1 MFPGTC
7 TKVGVCQIVTGVEL
21 SSEAESASRDTSH
34 SSTYCSPRPTC
45 TEHVFSVPFAAPE
58 ENFFFYSGLCSIRGR
73 APGFLPAAVYWAAAV
88 GFFFAG
94 AVGEFSAGAVGS
106 FFVVTPG
113 FFPAAVAASFSAAGL
128 SVTVV
133 DGRSYTGLL

>member
-58 ENFFFYSGLCSIRGR
+58 ENFFFFSGLSSIHGPT
-73 APGFLPAAVYWAAAV
+73 PGFLPAAVSSAAAV
-88 GFFFAG
+88 GFFSAG
-94 AVGEFSAGAVGS
+94 AAGGFSAGAVG
-106 FFVVTPG
+106 FFS
-113 FFPAAVAASFSAAGL
+113 AAVAASFSAAGL

-133 DGRSYTGLL
+133 DGRRYTGLL